1 MKTWSLLLAAVV
13 LLVAPLAGASQ
24 PERTFPERV
33 ERLEQRVDR
42 LYSGLAGAG
51 ILAGAICALWAQN
64 TARNAWLWFFAAF
77 VFSLIALLVMLYKN
91 SDDLARRRAA
101 RGGGRS

>member
-1 MKTWSLLLAAVV
+1 MKTWP
-13 LLVAPLAGASQ
+13 LVIPALILFAAPLAAATR
-24 PERTFPERV
+24 PEPTFPERV
-33 ERLEQRVDR
+33 ERLEHRVDH
-42 LYSGLAGAG
+42 LYSGFAGAG
-51 ILAGAICALWAQN
+51 LLAGVICALWAQN

-77 VFSLIALLVMLYKN
+77 VFSLIALVVMLQKN